1 MTCVSENACSDD
13 HTPLSTQT
21 LVVSRDFIYS
31 VVSLRFGMAFSESRS
46 GHEIHIS
53 IPTSSSRRLDMSTHI
68 PFSIFLYPFLN
79 SYRKKAA
86 CIKTCTCI
94 GW

>member
-53 IPTSSSRRLDMSTHI
+53 IPTSSSRRLDTNIQFPISY
-68 PFSIFLYPFLN
+68 SFLN
-79 SYRKKAA
+79 SYRRKAVA
-86 CIKTCTCI
+86 
-94 GW
+94 